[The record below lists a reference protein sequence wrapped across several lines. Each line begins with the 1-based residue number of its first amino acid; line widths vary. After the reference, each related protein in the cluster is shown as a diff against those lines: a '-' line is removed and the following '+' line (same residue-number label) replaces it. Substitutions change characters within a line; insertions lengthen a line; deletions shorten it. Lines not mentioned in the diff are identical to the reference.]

1 MQKFIIDSAGIVE
14 NRVVI
19 TGQDARHIF
28 RVLRLKTGQ
37 AISLTNGRGTD
48 YSGQIQSLGPD
59 RVEAVILEESQSMT
73 ESSLHLTICSA
84 MLKDKKM
91 DQVIKQLT
99 QLGVSQW
106 VPFFSERAVALP
118 NMKKQERQMDRWK
131 NITRESLKQCRR
143 SCLVEIGKPIGFNE
157 VLDLSLSFSHKIAF
171 WENSTRALGQLSQ
184 DYKGDYNP
192 DRPRDSQQTRIILLI
207 GPEGGFSQG
216 EIDLAESVGFLSY
229 SLGPRIL
236 RAETAACV
244 SAGLV
249 QYVMGDM
256 G

>member
-1 MQKFIIDSAGIVE
+1 MQKFIIDSAEILE

-28 RVLRLKTGQ
+28 RVLRLKIGQ

-48 YSGQIQSLGPD
+48 YSGQIQSLGPE
-59 RVEAVILEESQSMT
+59 RVEAVILETTPSKS

-106 VPFFSERAVALP
+106 VPFFSERAVPLP

-143 SCLVEIGKPIGFNE
+143 SCLVEIETPMGFSE
-157 VLDLSLSFSHKIAF
+157 VLDLSQSYSHKIAF
-171 WENSTRALGQLSQ
+171 WENSTRSLGQLSTENH
-184 DYKGDYNP
+184 GDSKEN
-192 DRPRDSQQTRIILLI
+192 RVILLI

-216 EIDLAESVGFLSY
+216 EIDQAESASFLSY